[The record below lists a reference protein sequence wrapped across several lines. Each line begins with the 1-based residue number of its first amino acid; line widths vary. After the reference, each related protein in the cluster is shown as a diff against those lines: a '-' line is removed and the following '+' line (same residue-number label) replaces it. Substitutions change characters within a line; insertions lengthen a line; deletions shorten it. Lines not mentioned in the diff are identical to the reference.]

1 MQTAEHILQAMQK
14 LGEKRMPLT
23 RVYRCL
29 YSEDLFLAAYDKIAR
44 NQGAL
49 TAGVDED
56 TVDGMSLN
64 RIRKIIGEL
73 RRERYRFKPA
83 RRIYIPKKSG
93 GKRPIA
99 NPSFTD
105 KLVQEALRMLLEAY
119 YEPRFSESS
128 HGFRPGRGCHTALAR
143 VRQKFD
149 GKAWFIEGDIKGCF
163 NNIDHE
169 MLMNILSRDIQDG
182 RLLHLIRM
190 ALEAGYMEDWVYH
203 KTYSGTPQ
211 GGVLSPLLA
220 NIYLHELDVFVEEK
234 LIPCNTR
241 GTRRASSTAYNRF
254 TGLLYA
260 ARRAGDM
267 ERVKELEQERRQ
279 YPSQDTRDPNYRR
292 LAYVRYADDF
302 ILGFAGPKSEAN
314 AIKESLGEFLGKHLH
329 LEMSASKTLITH
341 ARTQQAR
348 FLGYAISINHADGKL
363 SEKANTRT
371 KARSVNGK
379 VRVGIPKGLVRERVH
394 QYQHKGKE
402 QAEKWLLGYS
412 DAHIILTFQLR
423 YRGLA
428 EYYKY
433 AVDRRRLSSLKNVME
448 TSLVKTLAHKHK
460 TTVRKIYRKIHGKRV
475 VNGYEYKT
483 LQVEVPTSKGTRTIY
498 WGAVPLRVVKLG
510 HETILDKRYQ
520 DTYNRRTDLVRRLQ
534 ADTCELCDSQEDI
547 EVHHIR
553 KLADLKKPGRK
564 EKPVWVKRMIALR
577 RKTLVVCRSCHIA
590 IHAGRPT
597 PNQ

>member
-1 MQTAEHILQAMQK
+1 MREH
-14 LGEKRMPLT
+14 
-23 RVYRCL
+23 
-29 YSEDLFLAAYDKIAR
+29 
-44 NQGAL
+44 
-49 TAGVDED
+49 
-56 TVDGMSLN
+56 
-64 RIRKIIGEL
+64 
-73 RRERYRFKPA
+73 
-83 RRIYIPKKSG
+83 
-93 GKRPIA
+93 
-99 NPSFTD
+99 
-105 KLVQEALRMLLEAY
+105 
-119 YEPRFSESS
+119 
-128 HGFRPGRGCHTALAR
+128 
-143 VRQKFD
+143 
-149 GKAWFIEGDIKGCF
+149 
-163 NNIDHE
+163 
-169 MLMNILSRDIQDG
+169 
-182 RLLHLIRM
+182 
-190 ALEAGYMEDWVYH
+190 
-203 KTYSGTPQ
+203 
-211 GGVLSPLLA
+211 
-220 NIYLHELDVFVEEK
+220 
-234 LIPCNTR
+234 
-241 GTRRASSTAYNRF
+241 
-254 TGLLYA
+254 
-260 ARRAGDM
+260 
-267 ERVKELEQERRQ
+267 
-279 YPSQDTRDPNYRR
+279 
-292 LAYVRYADDF
+292 
-302 ILGFAGPKSEAN
+302 
-314 AIKESLGEFLGKHLH
+314 
-329 LEMSASKTLITH
+329 
-341 ARTQQAR
+341 
-348 FLGYAISINHADGKL
+348 
-363 SEKANTRT
+363 
-371 KARSVNGK
+371 
-379 VRVGIPKGLVRERVH
+379 VH

-498 WGAVPLRVVKLG
+498 WGAVPLKVVKLG

-590 IHAGRPT
+590 IHASRPT